1 MKIKM
6 NNYNFILLFVLL
18 SGLVACKNDQKTK
31 NQKEMQGASE
41 ISEDAKK
48 VRDYMKTDIVI
59 AHRGSTYWA
68 PEETEP
74 AFLWAR
80 NIGADYLEFDIQL
93 TKDSVLVAF
102 HDSKLDRTS
111 NVVTVFPERATA
123 EINDFTLKELR
134 RLDVGSWFNK
144 SHPERAKEGYK
155 NLTIMTLKD
164 VVMIA
169 EGYRIVKKDG
179 TPVKEIVRDI
189 WTGNYV
195 YEKDPNDTGNRPGI
209 YVETKS
215 PKLHTEK
222 ILAREISNYGWN
234 INTNPK
240 EIKTMKGKVGIANT
254 HARLVLQSFSTESI
268 VKLEEYLPNIPKC
281 LLLWQ
286 PDMKE
291 NLKENYKKAI
301 QFSIQYNVQ
310 GIGPSIAGAPNNYE
324 ELTAPWMLAL
334 VHDAGMVVHP
344 YTFDTNK
351 QLEAYANRVEG
362 VFTNRADLALE
373 FYDRNTEKSSK
384 EILLALGY
392 N

>member
-1 MKIKM
+1 M

-18 SGLVACKNDQKTK
+18 SGFVSCKNEQKSK
-31 NQKEMQGASE
+31 NHKEMQEANK
-41 ISEDAKK
+41 ISEGAKK

-59 AHRGSTYWA
+59 AHRGTTYWA

-80 NIGADYLEFDIQL
+80 NIGADYLELDVQL

-102 HDSKLDRTS
+102 HDSKLERTS
-111 NVVTVFPERATA
+111 NIAAVFPERATA

-134 RLDVGSWFNK
+134 RLDVGSWFNRI
-144 SHPERAKEGYK
+144 HPERAKEGYQ

-169 EGYRIVKKDG
+169 EGYRITKKNG
-179 TPVKEIVRDI
+179 TPVKEMMAGI

-215 PKLHTEK
+215 PKFDTEK

-240 EIKTMKGKVGIANT
+240 EIITIKGKVGIANT
-254 HARLVLQSFSTESI
+254 NARLVLQSFSPESI

-301 QFSIQYNVQ
+301 QFSIQYNVH
-310 GIGPSIAGAPNNYE
+310 GIGPSIAGAPNNYK
-324 ELTAPWMLAL
+324 ELTAPWMVDLIHKAKL
-334 VHDAGMVVHP
+334 VVHP

-351 QLEAYANRVEG
+351 QLDTYANSIEG

-373 FYDRNTEKSSK
+373 FYDRNTEKSSE
-384 EILLALGY
+384 EILLELGY